1 MEVSRPFKNKVISLP
16 PSVVRTIR
24 DEIFW
29 QYAKLISKSA
39 GFGINQR
46 AFQMDRFIALRNGKI
61 KWSSAIR
68 EWVRENEKAKRM
80 RVLRAKED
88 LTVEHI
94 LPRCCG
100 GPDIPDNAIRVCRQC
115 NLNKRDKRLYEWI
128 GLKNKDNIPR
138 IAEGKYLKLL
148 YELHEERGTLDIDNN
163 DLKTKL

>member
-1 MEVSRPFKNKVISLP
+1 M
-16 PSVVRTIR
+16 
-24 DEIFW
+24 
-29 QYAKLISKSA
+29 YC
-39 GFGINQR
+39 G
-46 AFQMDRFIALRNGKI
+46 
-61 KWSSAIR
+61 
-68 EWVRENEKAKRM
+68 
-80 RVLRAKED
+80 AKED

-100 GPDIPDNAIRVCRQC
+100 GPDIPDNPIRVCRQC